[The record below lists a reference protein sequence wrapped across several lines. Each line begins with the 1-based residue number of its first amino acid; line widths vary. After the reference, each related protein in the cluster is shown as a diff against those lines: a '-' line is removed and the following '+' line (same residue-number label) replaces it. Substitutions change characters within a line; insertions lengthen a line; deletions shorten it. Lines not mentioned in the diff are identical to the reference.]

1 MTASM
6 ILINYF
12 GLNLHRAIYCVM
24 QAKNMMIFYQKSL
37 TSKFYLP
44 NHRVVYVKANKLI
57 IEKKLKQKN
66 LIYKYTVAVLL

>member
-12 GLNLHRAIYCVM
+12 GLKLYRAIHILCN
-24 QAKNMMIFYQKSL
+24 ASSKHDAIFTSL

-57 IEKKLKQKN
+57 IAKKIEAKN
-66 LIYKYTVAVLL
+66 FNL